1 MATNHEISLIVERP
15 GQEPQAIKFNRDKI
29 LIGRLLACDV
39 QIEDEAVG
47 REHARIEI
55 TAEGAVKIVDLGT
68 SVGTLING
76 NRISKA
82 SLLSSG
88 DEVKV
93 GSASITVNFRMAA
106 PARARTSKRKAASDA
121 AWKAYEDPKNP
132 VINIAQLWGDSVV
145 SALRF
150 GKNRRPLFHAI
161 FFVFVVLGLQAWILW
176 SMYNGMPAKYS
187 AGEIEPE
194 KYAQFVS
201 NGLVWIGIFFILSDI
216 LVMLM
221 AFDLF
226 KRPRIEQSRSVRIGQ
241 TKKSDFFIP
250 EDLLGKDD
258 YELITTF
265 EGKPALNLANTNISG
280 QILVKGEVM
289 PVDEIKKT
297 SLIRE
302 KYYLPLEVG
311 MKARL
316 HMGELTFVMGL
327 DPGLREPRG
336 RTLSQISISLVAYFA
351 LAFFLHTLFM
361 AAVMAAPDESALEA
375 FRQDAPKSLLT
386 VVKAEKRKKKEEEK
400 EEKKEEEK
408 KKEEKKDEEKIEL
421 DPEELAEDPL
431 PEEMKKEEKKK
442 IEQVVI
448 KKTTI
453 IPKNKPPKVKRTLK
467 RDTTKR
473 KRRSLTS
480 TAAKDRVRDKGA
492 LGALKNLNKGRMLG
506 SKYGEEMDLSGKML
520 GDDGLADLGQDVFAD
535 LGGSA
540 DSDPF
545 DLASADSGG
554 GEIVPGRGEGPDF
567 SRTIGAGGNIRGQK
581 GPIVLGGAAGLDE
594 LKKSRLSKKTKGPKF
609 KEKSVRIMPKD
620 IDMGGSGKLDK
631 ETVKKYIRKQL
642 AGIKWCYQKAYQRN
656 NKIEGK
662 VTVSFIISA
671 TGKVIKS
678 KVASSTLGDK
688 PLEACIEEKVLRW
701 RFPEPKGG
709 IVKVRYP
716 FVLRP
721 Q

>member
-47 REHARIEI
+47 REHARIEV
-55 TAEGAVKIVDLGT
+55 TSEGAVKIVDLGT
-68 SVGTLING
+68 SAGTRING

-82 SLLSSG
+82 SLLTSG
-88 DEVKV
+88 DKIQV
-93 GSASITVNFRMAA
+93 GGASIAVSFRMAA
-106 PARARTSKRKAASDA
+106 PSRARATKRRVASDA

-145 SALRF
+145 AALRF
-150 GKNRRPLFHAI
+150 GRNRRPLFHAI
-161 FFVFVVLGLQAWILW
+161 LFVTVVLGLQAWILW
-176 SMYNGMPAKYS
+176 SMYSGMPAKYS
-187 AGEIEPE
+187 AGEIDPE
-194 KYAQFVS
+194 KYARFVS
-201 NGLVWIGIFFILSDI
+201 NGLVWIGIFFVLSDI
-216 LVMLM
+216 LVLLL

-226 KRPRIEQSRSVRIGQ
+226 KRPRIEQARNVRVGQ
-241 TKKSDFFIP
+241 TKKSDFFISA
-250 EDLLGKDD
+250 DLLGKED
-258 YELITTF
+258 YELITTYR
-265 EGKPALNLANTNISG
+265 GRPALNLANSNIGG
-280 QILVKGEVM
+280 QVLVKGEVM
-289 PVDEIKKT
+289 PVEELKKT
-297 SLIRE
+297 SLIRD
-302 KYYLPLEVG
+302 KYYLPLEIG

-316 HMGELTFVMGL
+316 QMGDLTFVMGL
-327 DPGLREPRG
+327 DPGLREPKG

-361 AAVMAAPDESALEA
+361 AAVMAAPDETALEA
-375 FRQDAPKSLLT
+375 FRQDAPKTLLT

-400 EEKKEEEK
+400 KEEKKEVK
-408 KKEEKKDEEKIEL
+408 KLEKKDEEKIEL
-421 DPEELAEDPL
+421 DPEEMAEDPV

-442 IEQVVI
+442 IEQVII

-453 IPKNKPPKVKRTLK
+453 IPKNRPPKIKRTLK
-467 RDTTKR
+467 RDPTKK

-545 DLASADSGG
+545 DLASADAGG
-554 GEIVPGRGEGPDF
+554 GEVIPGRGEGPNF
-567 SRTIGAGGNIRGQK
+567 SASVGVDGAAIGGKK

-594 LKKSRLSKKTKGPKF
+594 LKKSRLSKKTKGARF

-656 NKIEGK
+656 SKIEGK

-678 KVASSTLGDK
+678 KIASSTLGDK
-688 PLEACIEEKVLRW
+688 PLEGCIEKKVLRW

>member
-1 MATNHEISLIVERP
+1 MATNNEISLIVERI

-47 REHARIEI
+47 REHARIEV
-55 TAEGAVKIVDLGT
+55 TSEGAVKLVDLGT
-68 SVGTLING
+68 SAGTLLNG
-76 NRISKA
+76 NRVSKGT
-82 SLLSSG
+82 LLSSG
-88 DEVKV
+88 DRVQV
-93 GSASITVNFRMAA
+93 GGASITVNFRMAA
-106 PARARTSKRKAASDA
+106 AVRARPPKRRATSDA
-121 AWKAYEDPKNP
+121 AWKAYEDPRNP

-145 SALRF
+145 AALRF
-150 GKNRRPLFHAI
+150 GKNRRPLMHAI
-161 FFVFVVLGLQAWILW
+161 FFVLVVFGLQAWILW
-176 SMYNGMPAKYS
+176 AMYSGMPARYS
-187 AGEIEPE
+187 AGEIDPE

-201 NGLVWIGIFFILSDI
+201 NGMVWIGIFFAIADVLI
-216 LVMLM
+216 FLL

-226 KRPRIEQSRSVRIGQ
+226 KRPRAEQGRTVRIGQ
-241 TKKSDFFIP
+241 TRGSDFFVP
-250 EDLLGKDD
+250 EDLLGKED
-258 YELITTF
+258 YELVTSF
-265 EGKPALNLANTNISG
+265 QGKPALNLANSNITG

-289 PVDEIKKT
+289 PVEELKKT

-302 KYYLPLEVG
+302 KFYLPLEVG

-316 HMGELTFVMGL
+316 QMGDLTFVMGL

-336 RTLSQISISLVAYFA
+336 RTLSQMSISLVAYFA

-361 AAVMAAPDESALEA
+361 AAVMAAPDESSLDA
-375 FRQDAPKSLLT
+375 FRQDAPKGLLT
-386 VVKAEKRKKKEEEK
+386 VVTAEKRKKKEEE
-400 EEKKEEEK
+400 

-421 DPEELAEDPL
+421 DPEEMADDPI
-431 PEEMKKEEKKK
+431 PEEMKKEEMKK
-442 IEQVVI
+442 IEQVII

-467 RDTTKR
+467 RDTTTK

-520 GDDGLADLGQDVFAD
+520 GDEGLADVGQDVFAD

-554 GEIVPGRGEGPDF
+554 GEVIPGRGEGPNF
-567 SRTIGAGGNIRGQK
+567 SASVGVDGGAIGGRK
-581 GPIVLGGAAGLDE
+581 GPIVLGGASGLDE
-594 LKKSRLSKKTKGPKF
+594 LKKSRLSKKTKGATF
-609 KEKSVRIMPKD
+609 KDKQVRIMPKD
-620 IDMGGSGKLDK
+620 IDLGGSGKLDK

-678 KVASSTLGDK
+678 QVASSTLGDK

-709 IVKVRYP
+709 IVKVKYP

>member
-1 MATNHEISLIVERP
+1 MATNHEISLIVESP
-15 GQEPQAIKFNRDKI
+15 GQEPQAIKFSRDTI

-47 REHARIEI
+47 REHARIEV
-55 TAEGAVKIVDLGT
+55 TPEGAVKLVDLGT
-68 SVGTLING
+68 SAGTRLND
-76 NRISKA
+76 NRISNET
-82 SLLSSG
+82 LLSSG
-88 DEVKV
+88 DKV
-93 GSASITVNFRMAA
+93 QIGDAAITINFRMTA
-106 PARARTSKRKAASDA
+106 PVRTRAKRTSASDA
-121 AWKAYEDPKNP
+121 AWKAYEDPGRP
-132 VINIAQLWGDSVV
+132 VINVAQLWGDSVV
-145 SALRF
+145 AALRF
-150 GKNRRPLFHAI
+150 GKNHRPLMHAV
-161 FFVFVVLGLQAWILW
+161 FFVVVVLGLQAFILW
-176 SMYNGMPAKYS
+176 SMYSGMPARYT
-187 AGEIEPE
+187 AGEITPE
-194 KYAQFVS
+194 KYNQFIS
-201 NGLVWIGIFFILSDI
+201 NGMIWMGVFFFISDI
-216 LVMLM
+216 LILLL

-226 KRPRIEQSRSVRIGQ
+226 KMPRIEQGRNVRVGQ
-241 TKKSDFFIP
+241 TRGSDFFVP
-250 EDLLGKDD
+250 RDLLGKAE
-258 YELITTF
+258 YELITCF
-265 EGKPALNLANTNISG
+265 HGKPALNLANSHITG
-280 QILVKGEVM
+280 QILVKGEVL
-289 PVDEIKKT
+289 PVEELKKT

-302 KYYLPLEVG
+302 KYFLPLEVG

-316 HMGELTFVMGL
+316 YLGDLTFVMGL

-336 RTLSQISISLVAYFA
+336 RTISQISISLVAYFA

-361 AAVMAAPDESALEA
+361 AAVMAAPDESSLEA
-375 FRQDAPKSLLT
+375 YRQETPRTLLT
-386 VVKAEKRKKKEEEK
+386 VVKAEKRKKKEDKK

-408 KKEEKKDEEKIEL
+408 KEEKKKLEKVEL
-421 DPEELAEDPL
+421 DPEELPDDPV
-431 PEEMKKEEKKK
+431 PEEMKKEKKK
-442 IEQVVI
+442 IEQIVI

-453 IPKNKPPKVKRTLK
+453 IPKNKPPKIKRTLK

-473 KRRSLTS
+473 KRRSLT
-480 TAAKDRVRDKGA
+480 TKAAKDRIKDKGA
-492 LGALKNLNKGRMLG
+492 LGALKNLNKGRLLG
-506 SKYGEEMDLSGKML
+506 SRYGEEMDLNGKML
-520 GDDGLADLGQDVFAD
+520 GEDGLVDLGQDVFSD

-545 DLASADSGG
+545 DLASADSGR
-554 GEIVPGRGEGPDF
+554 GEVIPGRGEGPNF
-567 SRTIGAGGNIRGQK
+567 ASSVGASGAALGGRK
-581 GPIVLGGAAGLDE
+581 GPFVLGGGASLDE
-594 LKKSRLSKKTKGPKF
+594 LKKSRLSGTTRGPKF
-609 KEKSVRIMPKD
+609 KEKRVRIMPKD
-620 IDMGGSGKLDK
+620 IDMGGSGRLDK

-688 PLEACIEEKVLRW
+688 PLESCIEKKVMRW

>member
-15 GQEPQAIKFNRDKI
+15 GQEPQAIKFNRDMI

-47 REHARIEI
+47 REHARIEL
-55 TAEGAVKIVDLGT
+55 TSEGAVKIVDLGT
-68 SVGTLING
+68 SAGTQVNG

-88 DEVKV
+88 DKIQL
-93 GSASITVNFRMAA
+93 GGASITVNFRMAA
-106 PARARTSKRKAASDA
+106 PVRPRVTRRKAASDA

-145 SALRF
+145 AALRF
-150 GKNRRPLFHAI
+150 GRNRRPLMHAI
-161 FFVFVVLGLQAWILW
+161 FFVLVVLGLQAWVLYA
-176 SMYNGMPAKYS
+176 MYSGMPAKYS

-201 NGLVWIGIFFILSDI
+201 NGMVWIGIFFVLSDI
-216 LVMLM
+216 LVLLL

-226 KRPRIEQSRSVRIGQ
+226 KRPRIEQCRSVRIGQ
-241 TKKSDFFIP
+241 TRRSDFFVS
-250 EDLLGKDD
+250 EDLVGRDD

-265 EGKPALNLANTNISG
+265 EGKPTLNLANTNITG
-280 QILVKGEVM
+280 QVLVKGEVM
-289 PVDEIKKT
+289 AVEELKKT

-302 KYYLPLEVG
+302 KFFLPLEVG

-316 HMGELTFVMGL
+316 HMGDLTFVMGL

-336 RTLSQISISLVAYFA
+336 RTLSQVSVSVVAYFA

-361 AAVMAAPDESALEA
+361 AAVMAAPDESSLDA
-375 FRQDAPKSLLT
+375 FRQDTPKSLLT
-386 VVKAEKRKKKEEEK
+386 VVTAEKRKKKEEEK
-400 EEKKEEEK
+400 KEEEK
-408 KKEEKKDEEKIEL
+408 LEKKEEKKEEKIEL
-421 DPEELAEDPL
+421 DKEELAEDPV
-431 PEEMKKEEKKK
+431 PEEMKKEEKLK
-442 IEQVVI
+442 IEQVII

-453 IPKNKPPKVKRTLK
+453 IPKNKPPKVKRTLT
-467 RDTTKR
+467 RDTTKK

-480 TAAKDRVRDKGA
+480 TAAKDAVRDKGA
-492 LGALKNLNKGRMLG
+492 LGALKNLNKGRLLG
-506 SKYGEEMDLSGKML
+506 SKYGEEMDLGGKML

-554 GEIVPGRGEGPDF
+554 GEVIPGRGEGPSF
-567 SRTIGAGGNIRGQK
+567 SASYGVDGGAIGGK
-581 GPIVLGGAAGLDE
+581 SGPIVLGGASGLDE
-594 LKKSRLSKKTKGPKF
+594 LKKSRLSKKTKDATF
-609 KEKSVRIMPKD
+609 KEKQVRIMPKD
-620 IDMGGSGKLDK
+620 IDLGGSGKLDK

-678 KVASSTLGDK
+678 QIANSTLGDK
-688 PLEACIEEKVLRW
+688 PLEDCIEAKVLQW

-709 IVKVRYP
+709 IVKVKYP

>member
-1 MATNHEISLIVERP
+1 MGTNHEISLIVERP

-47 REHARIEI
+47 REHARVEV
-55 TAEGAVKIVDLGT
+55 TPEGAVKLVDLGT
-68 SVGTLING
+68 SAGTRVNG
-76 NRISKA
+76 NQISKTT
-82 SLLSSG
+82 LLSSG
-88 DEVKV
+88 DKIQV
-93 GSASITVNFRMAA
+93 GGASITVNFRTTA
-106 PARARTSKRKAASDA
+106 PARGRVAKRKAASDA

-145 SALRF
+145 AALRF
-150 GKNRRPLFHAI
+150 GKNNRPVIHAVI
-161 FFVFVVLGLQAWILW
+161 FVLVVLGLQAWVLW
-176 SMYNGMPAKYS
+176 AMYSGMPARYS
-187 AGEIEPE
+187 AGDVTPE

-201 NGLVWIGIFFILSDI
+201 NGMVWTGIFFIVSD
-216 LVMLM
+216 LM
-221 AFDLF
+221 VFLLAFDLF
-226 KRPRIEQSRSVRIGQ
+226 KRPRAEQGRNVRVGQ
-241 TKKSDFFIP
+241 TKRSDFFVS
-250 EDLLGKDD
+250 EDFLGKAD
-258 YELITTF
+258 YELITSF
-265 EGKPALNLANTNISG
+265 RGKPALNLANSHITG
-280 QILVKGEVM
+280 QILVKGEVL
-289 PVDEIKKT
+289 PVDALKKT

-302 KYYLPLEVG
+302 KFFLPLEVG

-316 HMGELTFVMGL
+316 HMDDLTFIVGL
-327 DPGLREPRG
+327 DPGLREPKG
-336 RTLSQISISLVAYFA
+336 RTLSQISISLVAYFS
-351 LAFFLHTLFM
+351 LAFFVHTLFM

-375 FRQDAPKSLLT
+375 FRQDTPKALLT

-408 KKEEKKDEEKIEL
+408 KEEKKEEKIEL
-421 DPEELAEDPL
+421 DKEELADDPV
-431 PEEMKKEEKKK
+431 PEEMKEKEKKK
-442 IEQVVI
+442 IEQIII

-453 IPKNKPPKVKRTLK
+453 IPKNKPPKIKRTLK
-467 RDTTKR
+467 RDTTKK

-492 LGALKNLNKGRMLG
+492 LGALKNMNKGRALG
-506 SKYGEEMDLSGKML
+506 SQYGEEMGLDGRIL
-520 GDDGLADLGQDVFAD
+520 GDDGLADLGKNVFAD
-535 LGGSA
+535 LSDSV

-545 DLASADSGG
+545 DLTSVDADG
-554 GEIVPGRGEGPDF
+554 GEDIPGRGHGPNF
-567 SRTIGAGGNIRGQK
+567 SASVGVDGSAIGGKLA
-581 GPIVLGGAAGLDE
+581 PIVLGGAAGLDE
-594 LKKSRLSKKTKGPKF
+594 LKKSRLSKKTKGAKF
-609 KEKSVRIMPKD
+609 KDRKVRIMPKD

-642 AGIKWCYQKAYQRN
+642 AGIKWCYQKAHQRN

-688 PLEACIEEKVLRW
+688 PLEACIEQKVLRW